1 MTVTLYST
9 GCPKCK
15 VIEKKLLQKNI
26 EHNIIMGAEEIQKLG
41 LNSAPALKVDDRVFN
56 FSDANRWIMNY
67 TGE

>member
-15 VIEKKLLQKNI
+15 VIEKKLQQKNI
-26 EHNIIMGAEEIQKLG
+26 EHNIVMGADEIQKLG
-41 LNSAPALKVDDRVFN
+41 LNSAPALKVNDKVLN
-56 FSDANRWIMNY
+56 FTDANRWIMNY